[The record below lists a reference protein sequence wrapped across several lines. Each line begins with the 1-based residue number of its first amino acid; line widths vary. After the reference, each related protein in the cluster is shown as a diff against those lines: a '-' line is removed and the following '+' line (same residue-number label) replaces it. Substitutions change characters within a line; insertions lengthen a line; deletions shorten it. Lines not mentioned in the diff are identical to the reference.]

1 MAKRDSGV
9 SGMALAATAGSCRMC
24 FGRSILHAKE
34 MLMSNRTNEQ
44 HPHSHDHKGE
54 AQIDQAVEDTFPAS
68 DPPSTGGK
76 TRIEPDKSKTGGER
90 DDHRDQHDQARHHK
104 SH

>member
-1 MAKRDSGV
+1 MAKRDLEV
-9 SGMALAATAGSCRMC
+9 SGMALAAIAGSCRMC
-24 FGRSILHAKE
+24 FGRSIVHAKE
-34 MLMSNRTNEQ
+34 MLMSNRTTEQ
-44 HPHSHDHKGE
+44 HPHSHEHKGE

-76 TRIEPDKSKTGGER
+76 TRIGPDESKAGGER
-90 DDHRDQHDQARHHK
+90 DDHRNQHDQARQHK